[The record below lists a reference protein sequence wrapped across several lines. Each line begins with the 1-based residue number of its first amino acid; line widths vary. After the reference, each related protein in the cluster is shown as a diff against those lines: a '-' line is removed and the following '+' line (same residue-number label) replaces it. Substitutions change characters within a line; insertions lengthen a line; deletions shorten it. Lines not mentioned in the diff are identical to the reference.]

1 MGNSQGSDTI
11 GELFEMYAVNQARV
25 RPQIRPYVPD
35 DKHAE
40 FQGYSNDFTGEEN
53 SQAMIAEK
61 EASILSKAG
70 KDAAQE
76 IDPLA
81 IIGITNMT
89 VAEAESQFTQA
100 ELTQIKKE
108 FNKNSKDQIMGKR
121 KLIEYFR
128 ILDISDSYLTSQLF
142 TVIKNSQ
149 RLTQPIDYQ
158 KFICFIAI
166 ISKGSRIQKLLLI
179 FSIFGKGIPD
189 RIMDGNFDANDD
201 YESGELFQNDP
212 EVISPAKKKNKMAAF
227 DNESEDEDEEVDLY
241 EPRVSREDIKL
252 HISGTILSMVGVQ
265 YENVDVETLKQS
277 LISSEESLID
287 EALDMLVDDIWRD
300 YAKSNAEDGLSF
312 EEWCKWFTSLE
323 GINEMLMTPSQLQ
336 QKNKINALLQN
347 HH

>member
-1 MGNSQGSDTI
+1 
-11 GELFEMYAVNQARV
+11 
-25 RPQIRPYVPD
+25 
-35 DKHAE
+35 
-40 FQGYSNDFTGEEN
+40 
-53 SQAMIAEK
+53 
-61 EASILSKAG
+61 
-70 KDAAQE
+70 
-76 IDPLA
+76 
-81 IIGITNMT
+81 
-89 VAEAESQFTQA
+89 
-100 ELTQIKKE
+100 
-108 FNKNSKDQIMGKR
+108 MGKR

-149 RLTQPIDYQ
+149 RLNQPIDYQ

-189 RIMDGNFDANDD
+189 RIMEGNLEANNDEF
-201 YESGELFQNDP
+201 ESGELFQNDY
-212 EVISPAKKKNKMAAF
+212 EANSPKKSVKKTGNIDAYN
-227 DNESEDEDEEVDLY
+227 DSDEDDEEVDLY

-265 YENVDVETLKQS
+265 YENQDVEALKQS

-287 EALDMLVDDIWRD
+287 EALEMLVDDIWRD
-300 YAKSNAEDGLSF
+300 YAKSNQEDGLSF

-336 QKNKINALLQN
+336 QKNKINAMLQN
-347 HH
+347 HL